1 MKKPFLFEFKIS
13 GAMVVVLILVSII
26 GFYTYQRY
34 ANVVDVV
41 NDAVRP
47 DMQLVTIKGLR
58 NDLSDA
64 ENSIKSYSLTQ
75 DPVFMLHFDETFIG
89 VNDKLNLLYDLRE
102 GHPENDTLV
111 DTLSVLID
119 EKFGLLNE
127 LLSYQNKFEIEETM
141 AKVSTEI
148 EEVVTD
154 SEKVITPANTQKEID
169 AEEKNKKRKWRIF
182 NWNKKKEEENQTEKP
197 NTDTDTLQKTVVT
210 QELLTD
216 VNKRLDDIK
225 KEEIYISNKII
236 DKEIALILEDRI
248 LTNSIRTILDN
259 MEIIEAD
266 KLAKRT
272 ENAQKEIEK
281 ANVQVVIFCIAIGF
295 LLIFMAFTII
305 NYVKNN
311 NQYKRILAK
320 AKIDAENL
328 ASAKARF
335 MANMSHE
342 IRTPMNAIAGF
353 TEQLSQSPL
362 NSVQQDQL
370 EVVQKSTDHLLQL
383 INEILD
389 LSKLQNNKLKIEAKP
404 FNPKILIEDVANL
417 FTPKISQSNIALN
430 TKLDKDLDQLLMGDD
445 FRLRQILL
453 NLVSNAVKFTEKGAV
468 TIEAQLN
475 PITPNQ
481 KELEIHIIDTGIG
494 MSPEQMVRVFEEFE
508 QAESSTARNYG
519 GTGLGL
525 SITKQLIE
533 LQKGSINV
541 KSEENN
547 GTEIIVKI
555 PYTKGTEENQPEKKP
570 AKETTPIYFQNLK
583 ILIADDEPFNRKL
596 LEAIFRK
603 ENVELTSVSDG
614 TEVLEKLKNNQ
625 YDCILMDMHMPEM
638 DGIETTKNIRTNEKN
653 KVNKNIPIIVLT
665 AALTDE
671 DKKRYIATGMN
682 GIVAKPFNK
691 KTVLEEIS
699 KVLKKQ

>member
-1 MKKPFLFEFKIS
+1 
-13 GAMVVVLILVSII
+13 MVVVLILVSII

-89 VNDKLNLLYDLRE
+89 VNNKLNLLYDLRE

-148 EEVVTD
+148 EDVVTD

-169 AEEKNKKRKWRIF
+169 AEEKNKNRKWRIF

-197 NTDTDTLQKTVVT
+197 NTDSDTIQKTVVT

-216 VNKRLDDIK
+216 VNKRLDNIK

-430 TKLDKDLDQLLMGDD
+430 TKLDKDLDQILMGDD

-475 PITPNQ
+475 QITPNQ
-481 KELEIHIIDTGIG
+481 NELEIHIIDTGIG

-541 KSEENN
+541 KSEENI

-555 PYTKGTEENQPEKKP
+555 PYAKGTEENQPEKKP

-596 LEAIFRK
+596 LEAIFRN

-699 KVLKKQ
+699 KVLKNSDDE

>member
-1 MKKPFLFEFKIS
+1 
-13 GAMVVVLILVSII
+13 MVVVLILVSII

>member
-1 MKKPFLFEFKIS
+1 
-13 GAMVVVLILVSII
+13 MVVVLILVSII

-47 DMQLVTIKGLR
+47 DMQLITIKGLR

-89 VNDKLNLLYDLRE
+89 VNNKLNLLYDLRE

-148 EEVVTD
+148 EDVVTD

-169 AEEKNKKRKWRIF
+169 AEEKNKNRKWRIF

-197 NTDTDTLQKTVVT
+197 NTDSDTIQKTVVT

-216 VNKRLDDIK
+216 VNKRLDNIK

-404 FNPKILIEDVANL
+404 FNPKILIEDITNL

-430 TKLDKDLDQLLMGDD
+430 TKLDKDLDQILMGDD

-475 PITPNQ
+475 QITPNQ
-481 KELEIHIIDTGIG
+481 NELEIHIIDTGIG

-541 KSEENN
+541 KSEENI

-555 PYTKGTEENQPEKKP
+555 PYAKGTEENQPEKKP

-596 LEAIFRK
+596 LEAIFRN

-699 KVLKKQ
+699 KVLKNSDDE